1 VPASSSAT
9 MADIRFVYCEGDP
22 GRRAAARP
30 QRRSSSPATRAGGSA
45 LGAKVAKLEGLAYI
59 YRWPRPE
66 RSLGVH
72 LHPGMRRNR
81 YLFVAFFLI
90 GATFSTGSLVVAGGA
105 AIAAVADPSVV
116 GGVSATVAV
125 LTLLGHTISAPLVHH
140 TGIKVC
146 ATKGYVCL
154 ALFK

>member
-1 VPASSSAT
+1 MPASSSAT

-66 RSLGVH
+66 RSLDVH

-81 YLFVAFFLI
+81 YGCEAE
-90 GATFSTGSLVVAGGA
+90 TGL
-105 AIAAVADPSVV
+105 
-116 GGVSATVAV
+116 
-125 LTLLGHTISAPLVHH
+125 
-140 TGIKVC
+140 
-146 ATKGYVCL
+146 
-154 ALFK
+154 